1 MIIGIRRVL
10 RETLRGRVGIGAH
23 ICVRRSSSG
32 GKGGRIGKRA
42 TLEGGIVVVLGVVGI
57 ELRRAR
63 GFSWNR
69 GRKVN
74 ISLFV
79 VMSVAVYDTV
89 WTGVSLVNTGLAGR
103 VRRVRWSHGPAD

>member
-1 MIIGIRRVL
+1 MVIGIRRVL
-10 RETLRGRVGIGAH
+10 RETLRGWIGIGAH
-23 ICVRRSSSG
+23 VRVRRSSSG
-32 GKGGRIGKRA
+32 GKGGRVGNRA

-57 ELRRAR
+57 DLRRAR

-79 VMSVAVYDTV
+79 VMSVAVHDAV
-89 WTGVSLVNTGLAGR
+89 GTGVSLVGIGLAGC